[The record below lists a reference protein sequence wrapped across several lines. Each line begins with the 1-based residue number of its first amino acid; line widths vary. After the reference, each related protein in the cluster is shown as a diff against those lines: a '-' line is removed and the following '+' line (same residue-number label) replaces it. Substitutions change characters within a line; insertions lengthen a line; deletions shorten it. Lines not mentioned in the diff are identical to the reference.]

1 MLNNFQLK
9 LFHKYAD
16 VLKRRFSEDFQEV
29 RSPSK
34 PKMRE
39 AGSNFATKI
48 VSTDD
53 YMPMTIN
60 TLDEY
65 EKVLKV
71 TWFTPDKPVEEL
83 T

>member
-1 MLNNFQLK
+1 MKTF
-9 LFHKYAD
+9 
-16 VLKRRFSEDFQEV
+16 KRYVARVDG
-29 RSPSK
+29 
-34 PKMRE
+34 
-39 AGSNFATKI
+39 GSNLLLTAVDKI

-60 TLDEY
+60 TPDEY

-71 TWFTPDKPVEEL
+71 TWFTPDKPTEEL

>member
-1 MLNNFQLK
+1 MKTFKRYVVKVVEASHMLLTVF
-9 LFHKYAD
+9 D
-16 VLKRRFSEDFQEV
+16 
-29 RSPSK
+29 
-34 PKMRE
+34 
-39 AGSNFATKI
+39 KI

-60 TLDEY
+60 TPDEY

-71 TWFTPDKPVEEL
+71 TWFTPDKPTEEL

>member
-1 MLNNFQLK
+1 MKTF
-9 LFHKYAD
+9 
-16 VLKRRFSEDFQEV
+16 KRYVARVDGE
-29 RSPSK
+29 
-34 PKMRE
+34 
-39 AGSNFATKI
+39 SNLLLTVVDKI

-60 TLDEY
+60 TPDEY

-71 TWFTPDKPVEEL
+71 TWFTPDKPTEEL